1 MASQPYTAVHLRAPL
16 AILFAALIGMVP
28 VIVCVLASNSEPIA
42 QVAL

>member
-1 MASQPYTAVHLRAPL
+1 MAIVRSTSAHLRAPL